1 MAELNVSRKS
11 VEEILSLTGTG
22 LKGKTFIVPDYQ
34 RPYRWE
40 RDQCDTL
47 WNDLT
52 NFYEERKADGN
63 ADREYFLGS
72 IVTCTDASNPKQ
84 IDVIDGQQRLTTLY
98 LMLRAFYS
106 KLEALQQGNPTD
118 MEIAG
123 LMRTIEPCIWNVNPM
138 SRQVTDRTD
147 IHIHSLV
154 ASEKDN
160 DTFHR
165 ILETGEVPANNGSNY
180 AKNYAFFVSEYNKY
194 ITEHPM
200 DWKHLCLSVISK
212 CIMLPIECDDLES
225 ALTIF
230 NTLNNRGLSLSD
242 SDIFKA
248 QLYKRQPT
256 QADKDSFAY
265 EWKELEETA
274 ENAGLK
280 IDDIFRYYTHVIR
293 GTKND
298 KGKEIGLRSFY
309 AGKDKKYTAF
319 GATGFLD
326 DLKTL
331 ATFWQDLNTPN
342 GAFDE
347 RKSDY
352 CNTEAKKWLHCLN
365 CYPNEYWKYP
375 TSVFFHYHKAAF
387 SKERFADFLKRMMAY
402 LFVRFVEYPTI
413 NAIKDPIF
421 AACVEVAN
429 TGDANFA
436 YPVKENFAQ
445 RLNITCTWRISK
457 PMLLLEAYL
466 FNPDQGLLPENF
478 QIEHI
483 LPQKWQNTNYN
494 GWSIEEAKTH
504 LELYGNKVAFE
515 RRLNVWAGN
524 GYFGKK
530 KTYYEKSSILEAK
543 ELAFHDDN
551 DWTKDDIEK
560 RNQIIL
566 MRIEDFFEHN
576 LK

>member
-1 MAELNVSRKS
+1 MSDLIVNKKS
-11 VEEILSLTGTG
+11 AEEILSLTGTG
-22 LKGKTFIVPDYQ
+22 LRGKTYIIPDYQ

-40 RDQCDTL
+40 RDQCVTL
-47 WNDLT
+47 WDDLT
-52 NFYEERKADGN
+52 GFYEERKADN
-63 ADREYFLGS
+63 NTDREYFLGS
-72 IVTCTDASNPKQ
+72 IVTCTDPSNPKR

-138 SRQVTDRTD
+138 SRQVTDRAD

-165 ILETGEVPANNGSNY
+165 ILETGETPVNNQSNY
-180 AKNYAFFVSEYNKY
+180 AKNYSFFLAEYNKY

-248 QLYKRQPT
+248 QLYKRQPSQT
-256 QADKDSFAY
+256 DKDNFAY

-274 ENAGLK
+274 ENAGLQ
-280 IDDIFRYYTHVIR
+280 IDDIFRYYTHIIR
-293 GTKND
+293 GGNGD
-298 KGKEIGLRSFY
+298 KSKEIGLRRFY
-309 AGKDKKYTAF
+309 AGEGNRYATF
-319 GATGFLD
+319 GAAGFMDNLK
-326 DLKTL
+326 DL
-331 ATFWQDLNTPN
+331 AAFWQDLNTPN
-342 GAFDE
+342 GAFNE
-347 RKSDY
+347 QRSKY
-352 CNTEAKKWLHCLN
+352 CNTEAKKWLHCLK

-375 TSVFFHYHKAAF
+375 TSVFFHYHKADF
-387 SKERFADFLKRMMAY
+387 PKPLFADFLKRMMAY
-402 LFVRFVEYPTI
+402 LFVRFIEYPTI

-421 AACVEVAN
+421 AACIEIAK
-429 TGDANFA
+429 TGDAIFTHPIKDNFTDA
-436 YPVKENFAQ
+436 
-445 RLNITCTWRISK
+445 LNNTSTWRISK

-466 FNPDQGLLPENF
+466 FNPEQKLIPENF

-494 GWSIEEAKTH
+494 GWSIEDAKTH
-504 LELYGNKVAFE
+504 LELYGNKVVFE
-515 RRLNVWAGN
+515 RRLNIWAGN

-530 KTYYEKSSILEAK
+530 KPYYDKSSILEAK
-543 ELAFHDDN
+543 ELAFHNGN
-551 DWTKDDIEK
+551 DWTKADIEE
-560 RNQIIL
+560 RNETIL
-566 MRIEDFFEHN
+566 KHLADFFEHN